1 MTRHFNKTASVQA
14 QLDEIK
20 QLQHQ
25 LDTLIGEMR
34 TYMDNND
41 IDRLNGETTC
51 YDRVWVND
59 SLIFDSTKFKNDNPN
74 LYEQYK
80 TKEKAGCYRY
90 SIKAIK

>member
-20 QLQHQ
+20 QLQHK

-34 TYMDNND
+34 TYMDDND

-90 SIKAIK
+90 SIKAIN

>member
-20 QLQHQ
+20 QLQHK
-25 LDTLIGEMR
+25 LDILIGEMR
-34 TYMDNND
+34 TYMDDNH

-80 TKEKAGCYRY
+80 TKEKAGGYRY

>member
-20 QLQHQ
+20 ELQHK
-25 LDTLIGEMR
+25 LDTLIGEMK

-80 TKEKAGCYRY
+80 TKETAGGYRY

>member
-1 MTRHFNKTASVQA
+1 MTRHFQNAASVQA
-14 QLDEIK
+14 QLDEIRE
-20 QLQHQ
+20 LQEK
-25 LDTLIGEMR
+25 LDILVGEMR
-34 TYMDNND
+34 SFMDTND

-59 SLIFDSTKFKNDNPN
+59 TLIFDSTKFKADNPN

-90 SIKAIK
+90 SVKAIK

>member
-20 QLQHQ
+20 ELQHK

-34 TYMDNND
+34 TYMDTND
-41 IDRLNGETTC
+41 IDRLYGETTC

>member
-14 QLDEIK
+14 QLDEIRE
-20 QLQHQ
+20 LQHK
-25 LDTLIGEMR
+25 LDTLISEMR

-80 TKEKAGCYRY
+80 TKEKAGGYRY

>member
-14 QLDEIK
+14 QLDEIRE
-20 QLQHQ
+20 LQHK
-25 LDTLIGEMR
+25 LDTLISEMR

-59 SLIFDSTKFKNDNPN
+59 SLIFDSAKFKNDNPN

>member
-1 MTRHFNKTASVQA
+1 MTRHFNKATSVQA
-14 QLDEIK
+14 QLDEIRE
-20 QLQHQ
+20 LQHK

-34 TYMDNND
+34 TYMDNNN

-80 TKEKAGCYRY
+80 TKVKAGCYRY

>member
-1 MTRHFNKTASVQA
+1 MTRHLGNKSSVQA
-14 QLDEIK
+14 QLNEIK
-20 QLQHQ
+20 ELQDK
-25 LDTLIGEMR
+25 LNVLISEMR

-59 SLIFDSTKFKNDNPN
+59 SLIFDSTKFKNDNPH

-80 TKEKAGCYRY
+80 TKVKAGCYRY
-90 SIKAIK
+90 SVKAIK

>member
-1 MTRHFNKTASVQA
+1 MARHFNKTASVQA

-20 QLQHQ
+20 QLQHK

-34 TYMDNND
+34 TYMDDND

-90 SIKAIK
+90 SIKAIN

>member
-20 QLQHQ
+20 ELQHR

>member
-20 QLQHQ
+20 ELQHK
-25 LDTLIGEMR
+25 LDTLIGEMK

-80 TKEKAGCYRY
+80 TKEKAGCYGE
-90 SIKAIK
+90 KTE

>member
-1 MTRHFNKTASVQA
+1 MTRHFNKAASVQA
-14 QLDEIK
+14 QLDEIRE
-20 QLQHQ
+20 LQHK

>member
-1 MTRHFNKTASVQA
+1 MTRHFNKAASVQA
-14 QLDEIK
+14 QLDEIRE
-20 QLQHQ
+20 LQHK
-25 LDTLIGEMR
+25 LDALIGEMR

-41 IDRLNGETTC
+41 LDRLNGETTC

>member
-20 QLQHQ
+20 QLQHK

>member
-14 QLDEIK
+14 QLNEIK
-20 QLQHQ
+20 ELQHK
-25 LDTLIGEMR
+25 LDTLIGEMK

-59 SLIFDSTKFKNDNPN
+59 SLVFDSTKFKNDNPN

-80 TKEKAGCYRY
+80 TKEKAGGYRY

>member
-20 QLQHQ
+20 QLQHK

-34 TYMDNND
+34 TYMDDND

-51 YDRVWVND
+51 YDRVWVDD

-90 SIKAIK
+90 SIKAIN